1 VALGALAALG
11 AAALLAAA
19 AGAEAPASPP
29 AADCAAAVSAQ
40 VQARYDGL
48 RSLRARF
55 EQVSR
60 NAAFGGDSGPEA
72 VPSRGRV
79 EFAKPGRM
87 RWEYEAPT
95 PSLVVSDGKKLWIY
109 DPTAKEAQVLSVDQ
123 GFLSAAAIQFL
134 LGEGKLLESF
144 EVKARR
150 CEPAR
155 AELEL
160 RPKAEASY
168 ERIDLAIDRETGW
181 IRETTVFDLLGN
193 ETRVRFEDLETG
205 GTPDEARFRFEPGAG
220 DRVLIV
226 EPAAP

>member
-1 VALGALAALG
+1 MGARPAAALAALWLVATPG
-11 AAALLAAA
+11 A
-19 AGAEAPASPP
+19 GEAPAAP
-29 AADCAAAVSAQ
+29 APDCAAAVSAQ
-40 VQARYDGL
+40 VQARYDGV

-55 EQVSR
+55 DQESR
-60 NAAFGGDSGPEA
+60 NVAFGGAGGPEA
-72 VPSRGRV
+72 APSRGRV

-87 RWEYEAPT
+87 RWEYEAPE

-109 DPTAKEAQVLSVDQ
+109 DPKAKEAQVLSVDQ

-150 CEPAR
+150 CDPER

-160 RPKAEASY
+160 RPRAEASY
-168 ERIDLAIDRETGW
+168 ERIDLVVDRKTGW

-193 ETRVRFEDLETG
+193 ETRVRFEDLEAG
-205 GTPDEARFRFEPGAG
+205 GAPDEARFRFEPGAG
-220 DRVLIV
+220 DRVLII
-226 EPAAP
+226 EPSTP